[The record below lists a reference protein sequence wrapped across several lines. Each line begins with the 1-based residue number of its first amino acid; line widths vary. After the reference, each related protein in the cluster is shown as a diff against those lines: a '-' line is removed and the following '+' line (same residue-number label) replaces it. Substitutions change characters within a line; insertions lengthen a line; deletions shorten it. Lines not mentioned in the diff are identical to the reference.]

1 MITFKNMKKLLLLA
15 LLIVFSCEKEE
26 LPSYLLAV
34 SAGDGGSVST
44 TGGDYAEGKISYYNC
59 NCGRR
64 LSICKLYLCIRYFE
78 QTLEVIIK

>member
-1 MITFKNMKKLLLLA
+1 MKKLLLFA

-44 TGGDYAEGKISYYNC
+44 TGGDYAEGKS
-59 NCGRR
+59 
-64 LSICKLYLCIRYFE
+64 
-78 QTLEVIIK
+78 VIITAIAENGA